1 MRHAAFGIG
10 TREAAMTGTP
20 AQSSAASARH
30 SLCFVVDTDFGY
42 LQGFSKSLRGLGLTT
57 AEFVNSA
64 RLSENV
70 ENHNPDIIF
79 LGLNASDP
87 YDCMRALF
95 ALKDCRFAGR
105 VQLFGKCE
113 PPFLESFRKIGA
125 DVSLNML
132 PVLQKPMD
140 FTTVRKVI
148 QEQKLPT
155 EQVPP
160 PDMSLKKAIASNWIT
175 FVYQPQLDLKKQMV
189 VGAESFVR
197 VSHPLHGLLPP
208 PRFLGGASEEDLTD
222 LAALA
227 ITKAV
232 QTSAEF
238 FNAGV
243 PLKFAVN
250 INAEM
255 LAKLPVAILVEKHRP
270 QDAQW
275 PGIIF
280 DVTET
285 QVQTKT
291 ALLKSTMPGLRLAG
305 VALAIDNLGR
315 GGSSFSMFK
324 ELQFAEIK
332 IDRSFVRD
340 CAKHKGNASVCKTMI
355 ELAHN
360 FGSQA
365 SAVGIETPEDVQT
378 LLGLGCDLG
387 QGYLFAKPMTPQELM
402 AMVTVARNAK
412 AAKAEAPATPAA
424 ATKPAAPA
432 APAAQSAPP
441 KSAPLKSD
449 PPKSDPPKA
458 APPKPAAAVG
468 PAR

>member
-1 MRHAAFGIG
+1 
-10 TREAAMTGTP
+10 
-20 AQSSAASARH
+20 
-30 SLCFVVDTDFGY
+30 
-42 LQGFSKSLRGLGLTT
+42 
-57 AEFVNSA
+57 
-64 RLSENV
+64 
-70 ENHNPDIIF
+70 
-79 LGLNASDP
+79 
-87 YDCMRALF
+87 
-95 ALKDCRFAGR
+95 
-105 VQLFGKCE
+105 
-113 PPFLESFRKIGA
+113 
-125 DVSLNML
+125 
-132 PVLQKPMD
+132 
-140 FTTVRKVI
+140 
-148 QEQKLPT
+148 
-155 EQVPP
+155 
-160 PDMSLKKAIASNWIT
+160 
-175 FVYQPQLDLKKQMV
+175 MV

-197 VSHPLHGLLPP
+197 VSHPQHGLLPP

-270 QDAQW
+270 QSAQW

-291 ALLKSTMPGLRLAG
+291 ALLKSTTPGLRLAG

-315 GGSSFSMFK
+315 GGSSFTVFK

-340 CAKHKGNASVCKTMI
+340 CAKHKGNASILKTMV

-365 SAVGIETPEDVQT
+365 SAVGIETPEDAQT

-412 AAKAEAPATPAA
+412 AQPAKTEAPAAPATA
-424 ATKPAAPA
+424 AKPAAPA
-432 APAAQSAPP
+432 APSAQSAP
-441 KSAPLKSD
+441 LK
-449 PPKSDPPKA
+449 PA
-458 APPKPAAAVG
+458 APNPAAPKPAAPKPASAVS